1 MKCGA
6 KLARRCSH
14 CGTEFPEDALFCM
27 KCGNRLVSQAD
38 PVDGSQEKI
47 AHEAERRQLTVMFCD
62 LVGSTPLSEQ
72 LDPEDLRKVMQAYQE
87 TCGKVIHRFE
97 GNIAQ
102 YLGDGLLV
110 YFGYPQAHED
120 DAQRAARTGLG
131 IVEAI
136 TRLNPRLNEEWG
148 VELAVRIGIHTGL
161 VVAGEVGDGNSRE
174 RLAMGETPN
183 IAARLQNEADPNT
196 VVISAATYRL
206 IEGFFACQQLDTLVL
221 KGFSKPIDV
230 CQLCQESSARSR
242 LDTVVSAGSTPL
254 VGRDQEIGLLFERWE
269 QTEEGMGQVVLLS
282 GEAGVGKSRLV
293 QAMKEHVA
301 QDPQA
306 WLTPCQC
313 SPYHR
318 NSAFY
323 PVLDLLERIVLQFER
338 GDDPAQK
345 LSRLEGFLVQYAIPQ
360 PEMVPLFADLLSIP
374 LDDKYTP
381 SNLSPE
387 RKKQLIF
394 QTMLGVLLE
403 IADRQPLL
411 LVMEDLHWADPTT
424 LEFLN
429 LLVDQIPTTRIF
441 ALFTFRPDFS
451 PPWIGRAHLTNLTLR
466 RLPQKQIVNMIHHVA
481 GGKALPAVVLE
492 QIVKKTDGVP
502 LFVEELT
509 KMVLESGLLREKAE
523 GYELAG
529 PLPPLAIPATLQDS
543 LMARLDRLASVKE
556 IVQLSAILGREL
568 TYEMLQAVSSLD
580 DETLQQGLSRL
591 VEAELLYQRG
601 IPPQATFT
609 FKHALIQETAYQ
621 SLLKGTRQQYHQR
634 IAGMLVE
641 AFPETVA
648 TKPELVAHHYTEA
661 GLGDQ
666 AVAYWQQAGQ
676 RALEGSAN
684 AEAVSHLI
692 RGLEILMNQPDT
704 PERGRRELALHLA
717 LGGPLIATK
726 GYAAPEIAR
735 STTRARELV
744 DQVGDTEQRFP
755 VLYRQWVYHLIRTE
769 YHTARTL
776 GEEFLHHAKREGDPA
791 LALMGHRI
799 LGVTQL
805 YLGELST
812 ARVHLEQTL
821 ALYDAAQHRTLAFRF
836 AQDPQIACQ
845 AVLSLVLW
853 LLGYPEQAGR
863 LSHEAI
869 ANARALEH
877 INTLAYTLFWGSL
890 LAAFGHKVEAVEQQA
905 QALIA
910 LSEEQG
916 LAFWLAYA
924 TSLDGW
930 TRTLRGHGEQGLPLI
945 AKGVADMQS
954 TGAADFFRSF
964 LWTLLAEASAE
975 DGQAPEGLRVLDE
988 TLAFVDTTG
997 ECFWEAEVYRLKGKL
1012 ILHAECG
1019 VQNAERTAAECFQQA
1034 RGVARR
1040 QQAKSLELR
1049 AAMSLSRLWQA
1060 QGRKEEARSLLSEVY
1075 GWFTEGFDTE
1085 DLIEAKALLDELS

>member
-1 MKCGA
+1 
-6 KLARRCSH
+6 
-14 CGTEFPEDALFCM
+14 
-27 KCGNRLVSQAD
+27 
-38 PVDGSQEKI
+38 
-47 AHEAERRQLTVMFCD
+47 
-62 LVGSTPLSEQ
+62 
-72 LDPEDLRKVMQAYQE
+72 
-87 TCGKVIHRFE
+87 
-97 GNIAQ
+97 
-102 YLGDGLLV
+102 
-110 YFGYPQAHED
+110 
-120 DAQRAARTGLG
+120 
-131 IVEAI
+131 
-136 TRLNPRLNEEWG
+136 
-148 VELAVRIGIHTGL
+148 
-161 VVAGEVGDGNSRE
+161 
-174 RLAMGETPN
+174 MGETPN

-206 IEGFFACQQLDTLVL
+206 IEGFFACQQMDTLVL
-221 KGFSKPIDV
+221 KGFSQPIDV
-230 CQLCQESSARSR
+230 CLLCQESSARSR
-242 LDTVVSAGSTPL
+242 LDTVVSAGLTPL
-254 VGRDQEIGLLFERWE
+254 VGRDQEFGLLFERWE
-269 QTEEGMGQVVLLS
+269 QIQEGMGQVVLLS

-293 QAMKEHVA
+293 QAMQEHVA

-313 SPYHR
+313 SAYHR
-318 NSAFY
+318 NSAFH
-323 PVLDLLERIVLQFER
+323 PLVDLLERVVLQFER
-338 GDDPAQK
+338 GDNPAKK
-345 LSRLEGFLVQYAIPQ
+345 LSRLEGFLVQYAIPL
-360 PEMVPLFADLLSIP
+360 PEIAPLFADLLSIP
-374 LDDKYTP
+374 LNDKYTS

-387 RKKQLIF
+387 RQKQLIF
-394 QTMLGVLLE
+394 QTLLGVLLE

-429 LLVDQIPTTRIF
+429 LLVDQMPTTRIF
-441 ALFTFRPDFS
+441 ALFTFRPDFN
-451 PPWIGRAHLTNLTLR
+451 PPWSGRAHLTNLTLR

-509 KMVLESGLLREKAE
+509 KMVLESGLLREKSE

-568 TYEMLQAVSSLD
+568 TYEMLRAVSSLD

-601 IPPQATFT
+601 IPPKATLT

-634 IAGMLVE
+634 IAGMLVGE
-641 AFPETVA
+641 FAETVA
-648 TKPELVAHHYTEA
+648 NKPELVAHHYTEA
-661 GLGDQ
+661 GLGEQ
-666 AVAYWQQAGQ
+666 AVPFWQQAGQ
-676 RALEGSAN
+676 RALERSAN
-684 AEAVSHLI
+684 AEAVSHLN

-704 PERGRRELALHLA
+704 PERGRRELVLHLA

-726 GYAAPEIAR
+726 GYAATEVAR

-755 VLYRQWVYHLIRTE
+755 VLYRQWVYHQVRAE
-769 YHTARTL
+769 YRTARTL
-776 GEEFLHHAKREGDPA
+776 GEEYLHHAEREGDPA
-791 LALMGHRI
+791 LVLMGHRI
-799 LGVTQL
+799 LGVTQFS
-805 YLGELST
+805 LGEFPT

-853 LLGYPEQAGR
+853 LLGYPEQAGL
-863 LSHEAI
+863 LSHEAL

-877 INTLAYTLFWGSL
+877 IFTKSYALYFSSM
-890 LAAFGHKVEAVEQQA
+890 LAAFGHQVEAVEQQA
-905 QALIA
+905 QALSA

-924 TSLDGW
+924 TALDGW
-930 TRTLRGHGEQGLPLI
+930 TQTLRGHGEQGLPLM
-945 AKGVADMQS
+945 AKGMADAQS
-954 TGAADFFRSF
+954 IGSDVFRSF

-975 DGQAPEGLRVLDE
+975 DGQAPKGLRVLDE

-1019 VQNAERTAAECFQQA
+1019 VQNAEGTAAGCFQQA

-1060 QGRKEEARSLLSEVY
+1060 QGKKEEARNLLSEVY

-1085 DLIEAKALLDELS
+1085 DLIETKALLDELS

>member
-1 MKCGA
+1 
-6 KLARRCSH
+6 
-14 CGTEFPEDALFCM
+14 
-27 KCGNRLVSQAD
+27 
-38 PVDGSQEKI
+38 
-47 AHEAERRQLTVMFCD
+47 
-62 LVGSTPLSEQ
+62 
-72 LDPEDLRKVMQAYQE
+72 
-87 TCGKVIHRFE
+87 
-97 GNIAQ
+97 
-102 YLGDGLLV
+102 
-110 YFGYPQAHED
+110 
-120 DAQRAARTGLG
+120 
-131 IVEAI
+131 
-136 TRLNPRLNEEWG
+136 
-148 VELAVRIGIHTGL
+148 
-161 VVAGEVGDGNSRE
+161 
-174 RLAMGETPN
+174 MGETPN